1 MDSWILSY
9 IKQFKGRM
17 SLSVLFGFLGV
28 ASGAMLLFV
37 SGYLISKSSLRPE
50 NVMVVYVP
58 IVSVRAFS
66 IGQAVFPYLD
76 KIVGHDVVLR
86 ILAEYRKRL
95 YDNLEGDALAIQSK
109 YQTGDLFHVLS
120 EDIERL
126 QDFYLKTLFPSVI
139 GIVIYTIIII
149 VVGMFDVF
157 FMLFL
162 IALLG
167 IIVFLIPYISYV
179 KMKQKYTEQKEKR
192 TTFYRHMTDAMFGQL
207 DWLVS
212 GRWKELEKNFLQEH
226 HHLQATEKQ
235 IDRWHHIRDASG
247 RFIGGVVI
255 VVMMVWANKMVGE
268 EALTPTLIAA
278 FVLMTFSIIDALLPL
293 SEAVEEVPMYVDTV
307 NRIESFMQKNETETA
322 NKIDVN
328 IMRPTIHL
336 QDIAFRY
343 EATSDKVMDGLNMTI
358 APGEKIA
365 LLGKSGAGKS
375 TVLKLLAG
383 LVEPNEGKVLLND
396 TPMDKGYLAN
406 AVAVLNQKPHLFHTS
421 IANNI
426 RIGRQDATEEEII
439 AVLEKVQLMDMIA
452 KLPDGIHTNVDE
464 LGQRFSGGERQRIAF
479 ARVLIQETP
488 IILLDEPT
496 TGLDPKTERD
506 LLKTFVEAA
515 EEQTLILVTH
525 HLIGAQWMNHIVFLE
540 DGNIKMEGS
549 HEQLLQ
555 TNNYYRTLYAMDE
568 LM

>member
-9 IKQFKGRM
+9 IKEFKGRM

-50 NVMVVYVP
+50 NIMVVYVP

-86 ILAEYRKRL
+86 ILAAYRKRL
-95 YDNLEGDALAIQSK
+95 YDVLEKDALSLQSK

-120 EDIERL
+120 EDIESL
-126 QDFYLKTLFPSVI
+126 QDFYIKTLFPSII
-139 GIVIYTIIII
+139 GILIYTIMVI
-149 VVGMFDVF
+149 VVGVFDIF

-167 IIVFLIPYISYV
+167 VIVFLLPYISYV
-179 KMKQKYTEQKEKR
+179 KMKGKYAQQKEKR
-192 TTFYRHMTDAMFGQL
+192 TSFYRHMTDAMFGQL

-212 GRWKELEKNFLQEH
+212 GRWKELEKNFLQEQDQ
-226 HHLQATEKQ
+226 LQATEKE
-235 IDRWHHIRDASG
+235 IDRWHHIRDASA
-247 RFIGGVVI
+247 RFIGGIVI
-255 VVMMVWANKMVGE
+255 VVMMLWANKMVGE
-268 EALTPTLIAA
+268 ATLTPTLIAA

-293 SEAVEEVPMYVDTV
+293 SEAVEEVPIYADTV
-307 NRIESFMQKNETETA
+307 SRIESFVVGNHQEDEA
-322 NKIDVN
+322 EVDVN
-328 IMRPTIHL
+328 FTGPRIHL
-336 QDIAFRY
+336 QNLVFKYD
-343 EATSDKVMDGLNMTI
+343 ETSDKVIDGLDMTI
-358 APGEKIA
+358 EAGEKIA

-383 LVEPNEGKVLLND
+383 LIQPNEGKVLLND
-396 TPMDKGYLAN
+396 RPMDKRYLAK

-426 RIGRQDATEEEII
+426 RIGRQDASEEEII
-439 AVLEKVQLMDMIA
+439 EVLESVQLMEMIES
-452 KLPDGIHTNVDE
+452 LPDGIHTNVDE

-479 ARVLIQETP
+479 ARVLIQKTP

-496 TGLDPKTERD
+496 TGLDPKTEGD

-515 EEQTLILVTH
+515 KEQTLILVTH
-525 HLIGAQWMNHIVFLE
+525 HLIGAKWMDHIVFLE
-540 DGNIKMEGS
+540 DGRIKMAGA
-549 HEQLLQ
+549 HEELLEEHD
-555 TNNYYRTLYAMDE
+555 YYRNLYEMDE
-568 LM
+568 LI